1 MNQTTP
7 RMRIGQVH
15 ALLREEFPDIE
26 LSKIR
31 YYEDKGLVCPGR
43 SRKGYRLYSN
53 KDVACLREAFRLAS
67 EEFVPLRI
75 IRERLMAQGLLPNE
89 TMAPVT
95 PIAAKESNA
104 NVVKMSV
111 TEVTSA
117 KLDVAPLTLMETA
130 NSAAANMVP
139 VSSAGPFSVQEFID
153 ASRMSLREL
162 GDLREFG
169 FVAPRNVSGEEVYSA
184 HDLTVARAFKT
195 LSDQGIEARNLGVL
209 RRTVDRQVDLVRE
222 LSEPVRAVSKR
233 RSLAAAN
240 DATMKLASDLDAM
253 RNALLRRSLEENF
266 PH

>member
-1 MNQTTP
+1 M
-7 RMRIGQVH
+7 H

-53 KDVACLREAFRLAS
+53 KDVACLREAFRLAR

-75 IRERLMAQGLLPNE
+75 IRERLVAQGLLPTE

-111 TEVTSA
+111 ADVAPARNE
-117 KLDVAPLTLMETA
+117 VAPLTLLDA
-130 NSAAANMVP
+130 
-139 VSSAGPFSVQEFID
+139 SSPNTPSMLATSSTGPFSVQEFID

-162 GDLREFG
+162 GDLRAFG

-184 HDLTVARAFKT
+184 NDLAVARSFKA

-209 RRTVDRQVDLVRE
+209 RRTVERQVDLVRE

>member
-1 MNQTTP
+1 
-7 RMRIGQVH
+7 
-15 ALLREEFPDIE
+15 
-26 LSKIR
+26 
-31 YYEDKGLVCPGR
+31 
-43 SRKGYRLYSN
+43 
-53 KDVACLREAFRLAS
+53 
-67 EEFVPLRI
+67 
-75 IRERLMAQGLLPNE
+75 
-89 TMAPVT
+89 
-95 PIAAKESNA
+95 
-104 NVVKMSV
+104 
-111 TEVTSA
+111 
-117 KLDVAPLTLMETA
+117 META